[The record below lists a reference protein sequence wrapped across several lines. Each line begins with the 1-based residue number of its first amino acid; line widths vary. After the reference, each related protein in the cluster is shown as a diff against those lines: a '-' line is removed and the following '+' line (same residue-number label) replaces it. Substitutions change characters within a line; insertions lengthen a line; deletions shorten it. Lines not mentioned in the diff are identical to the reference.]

1 MKKMEPKQKKACE
14 DLRRE
19 FGMSARYF
27 NWRSQEDSN
36 DQDWTPVNQANA
48 MIRRKSMDVRK
59 TVFKHVFN
67 SSDSSLVLKTNLHS
81 NSEDEGK

>member
-48 MIRRKSMDVRK
+48 NITSATKGRPI
-59 TVFKHVFN
+59 
-67 SSDSSLVLKTNLHS
+67 SSGRVNTSKQ
-81 NSEDEGK
+81 